1 MTYCL
6 AKGIQLNALMIYMRK
21 EYLKSRYMHM
31 YNRFNLLYIWNQ
43 YILNQLYSRK
53 KNKKYTKN
61 SYYQH
66 LDNNNLIIKIGRGPE

>member
-53 KNKKYTKN
+53 KIKTKN
-61 SYYQH
+61 IQRTH
-66 LDNNNLIIKIGRGPE
+66 TINILIIITW